1 MVDVYV
7 HRYSNIQYATRA
19 GIDHAFV
26 DCNEGILIH
35 HDDSKSKR
43 KKLDGGGIKVSLK
56 RPRSAVSAAA
66 LVTAETTRSD
76 GNDYEYAATKRAA
89 AVAASLLQINNTGGT
104 LTADYY
110 GIGGLDQILFLP
122 TVTLTNIDLSSSFF
136 AAKGKEV
143 LAGILVGSALCD
155 GNNLVLPLSGTGTA
169 TVEDIKKRTTSD
181 GTPLFPLKS
190 IDPIRCWDDAK
201 ASILSG
207 TNKVDV
213 DIHTDIQSTAKDGLQ
228 AEVEGDTLQNEQNQQ
243 SQQQQPWKPKLI
255 SALKARLDAEE
266 RASKRRRRD
275 LEVRRELVR
284 RSRYALE
291 GLSTGTEANA
301 AATIVSRPAMVR
313 LRYGTMPLNG
323 AIRNG
328 SLAVGLIVRID
339 VICIG
344 GEGDGTINNA
354 EIGLKGLHL
363 SFSPA
368 SSSSSS
374 VSWDASSVEVHSI
387 SGTVPYLRPEGCVSI
402 MAAID
407 ITGLRWA
414 GSSTQCDGS
423 FHLAIN
429 ALWKDSTRTDDTK
442 QGCVLGLLKLPHEAL
457 LLSSPRDTSAGFT
470 HEIDFW
476 AAGNSFNR
484 FDRLHQPTSSAPTP
498 EAIFEYRDPRV
509 IVIDI
514 SQCLGGADGGCL
526 RDMVDGLNTALIGS
540 GGRNRV
546 ELCCPSPDDPPQHPR
561 IIILAHTPEERHGVV
576 RLVMA
581 NLPDSA
587 RVIGTTSGGEID
599 EDEEERK
606 VMKVLLSSM
615 SHEVKI
621 LDRHRRMASEDMRLS
636 TVGELAAAQARSDE
650 FASRVRRGWEA

>member
-1 MVDVYV
+1 M
-7 HRYSNIQYATRA
+7 
-19 GIDHAFV
+19 
-26 DCNEGILIH
+26 
-35 HDDSKSKR
+35 
-43 KKLDGGGIKVSLK
+43 
-56 RPRSAVSAAA
+56 
-66 LVTAETTRSD
+66 
-76 GNDYEYAATKRAA
+76 
-89 AVAASLLQINNTGGT
+89 
-104 LTADYY
+104 TADYY

-122 TVTLTNIDLSSSFF
+122 TVTLTNIDLSSSSFPE
-136 AAKGKEV
+136 KGKEI
-143 LAGILVGSALCD
+143 LASILAGSALCD

-190 IDPIRCWDDAK
+190 IDPIRCWDDTK

-207 TNKVDV
+207 TNEVDI
-213 DIHTDIQSTAKDGLQ
+213 DIHTDIHSTTGTDLQ
-228 AEVEGDTLQNEQNQQ
+228 AEAEGDALQNEQNQQ
-243 SQQQQPWKPKLI
+243 NLLQPWRSKLI
-255 SALKARLDAEE
+255 SALKSRLDAEE

-291 GLSTGTEANA
+291 GLSTGAEANA
-301 AATIVSRPAMVR
+301 VSRPAMVR

-328 SLAVGLIVRID
+328 NLAVGLIVRID

-344 GEGDGTINNA
+344 GEGGGNINNA
-354 EIGLKGLHL
+354 AIGLKGLHL

-374 VSWDASSVEVHSI
+374 VSWDASSLEVHSI
-387 SGTVPYLRPEGCVSI
+387 SGTVPYLWPEGCVSI
-402 MAAID
+402 MASLD

-414 GSSTQCDGS
+414 GNSTQCDGS

-429 ALWKDSTRTDDTK
+429 ALWKDGTRKDDKK
-442 QGCVLGLLKLPHEAL
+442 QGCVLGLLKLPYEAF

-470 HEIDFW
+470 HDIDFW

-484 FDRLHQPTSSAPTP
+484 LDRLHQPTSSAPTP

-509 IVIDI
+509 IAIDV

-540 GGRNRV
+540 GGRNRI
-546 ELCCPSPDDPPQHPR
+546 ELCCPSSDDPPQHPR
-561 IIILAHTPEERHGVV
+561 IIILAHTPEERHGIV

-587 RVIGTTSGGEID
+587 RVVGTTSGGEID

-606 VMKVLLSSM
+606 VMKVLLRSM
-615 SHEVKI
+615 AHEVKI

-636 TVGELAAAQARSDE
+636 TVGELAAAQAKSDE
-650 FASRVRRGWEA
+650 FASRIRRGWEA